1 MPRCTT
7 FRMPIRRGLRRMT
20 WVAAM
25 AGAALAFNVAAASV
39 AAPTSAQQCQTATGC
54 EAKFCSIQAQLTQA
68 EAAGNTRRADGL
80 RRALAQAR
88 ASCTPQSLQAD
99 YAREVAEKEEEV
111 REREQDL
118 REARQD
124 GRARKIDRAEKKL
137 REAREALDQA
147 RADKP

>member
-7 FRMPIRRGLRRMT
+7 FTAPVQRGVRRMT

-25 AGAALAFNVAAASV
+25 GSAALAFGVSAASV
-39 AAPTSAQQCQTATGC
+39 TAPTSAQQCQTATGC
-54 EAKFCSIQAQLTQA
+54 EATFCNIQAQLTQA

-88 ASCTPQSLQAD
+88 ASCTPESLQAD
-99 YAREVAEKEEEV
+99 HARELAEKEEDV

-118 REARQD
+118 RDARQD
-124 GRARKIDRAEKKL
+124 GRARKIERAKKKL
-137 REAREALDQA
+137 REAQEALDQA